1 MTNKSKLT
9 EILRDAVSDYS
20 AHAGEKSPVE
30 WLQGYLGEKLP
41 DKSLD
46 KIHSISSEVIRTLD
60 LMEEKKAAMNEA
72 LENGQSAEN
81 WLASDIME
89 EPGSNGS
96 KARKAAEFLNG
107 INAANCSYNDSMDI
121 IDVIDTNQEFD
132 DEEWNDYKLK
142 DTLKGIAIEAG
153 LAGMREIASDVLLKA
168 SEEGVSAVFEDSEF
182 IKLSLEKGAV
192 SGLKVAV
199 SAGLAIAEESGV
211 VPPSTFSII
220 AATAHETVESL
231 TVFDDVIC
239 GRKTMTEALIEV
251 KDTAI
256 STFGAMWEQHGQEAI
271 QEIQETVVC
280 VFGAKGALVIGV
292 VSGLLTEPQEGSKLS
307 HIIKE
312 IGKAALSFL
321 TKKRELPNFNKQKT
335 ELLNEAY

>member
-1 MTNKSKLT
+1 
-9 EILRDAVSDYS
+9 
-20 AHAGEKSPVE
+20 
-30 WLQGYLGEKLP
+30 
-41 DKSLD
+41 
-46 KIHSISSEVIRTLD
+46 
-60 LMEEKKAAMNEA
+60 
-72 LENGQSAEN
+72 
-81 WLASDIME
+81 
-89 EPGSNGS
+89 
-96 KARKAAEFLNG
+96 
-107 INAANCSYNDSMDI
+107 
-121 IDVIDTNQEFD
+121 
-132 DEEWNDYKLK
+132 
-142 DTLKGIAIEAG
+142 
-153 LAGMREIASDVLLKA
+153 
-168 SEEGVSAVFEDSEF
+168 
-182 IKLSLEKGAV
+182 
-192 SGLKVAV
+192 LKVAV

-231 TVFDDVIC
+231 TAFDDVIC

-292 VSGLLTEPQEGSKLS
+292 VSGLLKEPQEGSKLS

-312 IGKAALSFL
+312 IGKVALIFL